1 MAIVKS
7 SLEEARRKAAAF
19 DWSRVD
25 ATTEEEIAAQVADDA
40 EVPPLMTAEGIA
52 DDLQCGEAWL
62 AGPESLDVRGIRTR
76 LGLSQ
81 QVFAAR
87 FRFPLG
93 SLRNWEQGRRHPD
106 GAARLLLRVIDRE
119 PEAVLRAL
127 SEDAPRSQ
135 P

>member
-1 MAIVKS
+1 MAIVRS
-7 SLEEARRKAAAF
+7 SVEEARRKAAAF
-19 DWSRVD
+19 DWTRAD
-25 ATTEEEIAAQVADDA
+25 ATTDAEIAAQVAADSEA
-40 EVPPLMTAEGIA
+40 APLTTAERIA
-52 DDLQCGEAWL
+52 GDLERGEAWR
-62 AGPESLDVRGIRTR
+62 AGSDSLDVRGIRTR

-81 QVFAAR
+81 QAFAAR

-106 GAARLLLRVIDRE
+106 GSARLLLRVIDRE

-127 SEDAPRSQ
+127 SEDAGIPQ